1 MLNFQR
7 VVTEVVVVTEEEGD
21 VVVVSIVEEE
31 VVVVVSIEE
40 EEVVI
45 EIMVLV
51 VGEVEAVGEEET
63 DLVVIVL
70 SLTVAQNLVAVIVL
84 RTDLMT
90 HTAAHHRVAVI
101 HMIDLMTPMRDI
113 PHVVIPEMIHTPATP
128 LHARIPMPVVHVKIL
143 MSDLH
148 QTIMHVDLAVL
159 VLEIR
164 VMRHVDVTHQ
174 PVVIAD
180 HLPVVIHMTTLEI
193 HMALHPLGVVGV
205 LILMVHH
212 VVAPIHMP
220 HLEEVPILIPHPVV
234 PPIHMLH
241 EPIHTHLV
249 ELILMPI
256 LGEPTH
262 TQHQLV
268 KTRMPQEEVTAATQ
282 VVDEEDMDNP
292 NLMVM
297 VRMVRLPLGGMA
309 VVVEVVKVN
318 LPQEVEGMDM
328 GPHSQL
334 AAHSSFRQ

>member
-21 VVVVSIVEEE
+21 VVVLIVEEE

-40 EEVVI
+40 EEEVVI
-45 EIMVLV
+45 ETMVLV

-63 DLVVIVL
+63 DLVIVL
-70 SLTVAQNLVAVIVL
+70 SLTVVQNLVAVIVL

-90 HTAAHHRVAVI
+90 HTAAHHHVAVI
-101 HMIDLMTPMRDI
+101 HMKDLMTLMIDI
-113 PHVVIPEMIHTPATP
+113 PHVVIPEMIHTPAIP
-128 LHARIPMPVVHVKIL
+128 LHARIPMPVAHVKIL

-180 HLPVVIHMTTLEI
+180 HLPVVIHMPTLEI
-193 HMALHPLGVVGV
+193 HMTLHPLGVVGV

-220 HLEEVPILIPHPVV
+220 HLGEVPILIPHPVV